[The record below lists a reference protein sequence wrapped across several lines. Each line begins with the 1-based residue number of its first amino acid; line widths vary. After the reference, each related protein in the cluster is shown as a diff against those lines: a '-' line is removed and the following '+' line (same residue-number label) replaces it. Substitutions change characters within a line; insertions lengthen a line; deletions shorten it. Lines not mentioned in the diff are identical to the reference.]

1 MISLTP
7 CAKQAQGVC
16 VIEHR
21 SKSRTPKSP
30 DVKRRRNAFWTGEQ
44 LESLRVL
51 AGKGVTANSLA
62 VRFGR
67 SKKAVLDKAKE
78 LQLSVRVQ
86 SRLPSRERVSWLG
99 S

>member
-1 MISLTP
+1 
-7 CAKQAQGVC
+7 
-16 VIEHR
+16 
-21 SKSRTPKSP
+21 
-30 DVKRRRNAFWTGEQ
+30 VKRRRNSFWTGEE
-44 LESLRVL
+44 LERLRVL

-86 SRLPSRERVSWLG
+86 SRLPSRERVFWLG

>member
-1 MISLTP
+1 
-7 CAKQAQGVC
+7 
-16 VIEHR
+16 
-21 SKSRTPKSP
+21 
-30 DVKRRRNAFWTGEQ
+30 VKRGRNSFWTGEE

-67 SKKAVLDKAKE
+67 SKKAVIDKAKE
-78 LQLSVRVQ
+78 LQLSVRVP
-86 SRLPSRERVSWLG
+86 SRLPSRDRVSWLG